1 MNASGRQLPNPI
13 IFRDPSRAAT
23 TCGDTLGGMSDTD
36 ARIGKRL
43 QELRGE
49 LSQAALASAMAER
62 GHKWSQATVWS
73 VETGRRPIRLAEADD
88 VASICGFDI
97 QALVVRDAMGE
108 RLSEVPGAIAATS
121 HAVKQFRTAC
131 HELLALRFLVAE
143 MLDRIV
149 DEYGVPDT
157 PPASHEFQSLRRQI
171 DNVTKQ
177 SPMEIAQEVTEAFE
191 RELRERDSG
200 VDN

>member
-1 MNASGRQLPNPI
+1 
-13 IFRDPSRAAT
+13 
-23 TCGDTLGGMSDTD
+23 MSDTD

-49 LSQAALASAMAER
+49 MSQAALAAAMAER

-73 VETGRRPIRLAEADD
+73 VEQGKRPIRLAEADD
-88 VASICGFDI
+88 VASICGFGI
-97 QALVVRDAMGE
+97 QALVVRDALGE

-121 HAVKQFRTAC
+121 HAARQFRESC
-131 HELLALRFLVAE
+131 RELLGMHFLLEE
-143 MLDRIV
+143 MMESITG
-149 DEYGVPDT
+149 EFGVPDT

-171 DNVTKQ
+171 DNLLKQ
-177 SPMEIAQEVTEAFE
+177 SPVDIAQEVSEKFE
-191 RELRERDSG
+191 KEKLELSRG